1 MKKSRYTDSQI
12 MDALKRVEAGIAV
25 PDLCRGPCKK
35 VVRPSRRRE
44 MAKRAVV
51 QYKMPVK
58 WACQAFSIS
67 ETCYRYEAKLN
78 TENDEIAD

>member
-1 MKKSRYTDSQI
+1 
-12 MDALKRVEAGIAV
+12 
-25 PDLCRGPCKK
+25 
-35 VVRPSRRRE
+35 

-51 QYKMPVK
+51 QYNMPVK

-78 TENDEIAD
+78 TENDEIADWLIRLTDNNRTWATLKTLFGTTNVCIGFTRLWS